1 MAANLPY
8 SFIPGTKARA
18 QEVNANFSA
27 VMNTINTMSEKMV
40 YNDFSNLS
48 QEAKDYI
55 KNSSAKRNI
64 GEIIVSAI
72 PIKSAEVHLLDGS
85 IIQND
90 GLYKDFVDYIAQI
103 YNDSDNTETP
113 KYFCSEEDWQ
123 KSVTKYGVCAK
134 FVYDSENGTVRLPKI
149 SGIVEG
155 TTDEKTLGDLTQA
168 GLPNITGNFVVADI
182 AYNENLM
189 IRSSSGAFTN
199 TGTINSGLRQARQE
213 DGNYSQ
219 IVYFD
224 AARSSSLYKNNFNK
238 VQPQTVKLLYYIV
251 IASSSKTDVEVD
263 FDNLSQ
269 ELNDRADTCAS
280 NFNSTGKTNLSSF
293 GMPSGKCITLTA
305 GASGT
310 KYTAPANGWVS
321 FCVEGNANGLFGLN
335 NLTITDSA
343 RISTFIPAPAKGV
356 TYRTFMPIMKNSEF
370 SIEFYN
376 SITPQ
381 WLVFIYAQ
389 GEV

>member
-123 KSVTKYGVCAK
+123 KSVTK
-134 FVYDSENGTVRLPKI
+134 
-149 SGIVEG
+149 
-155 TTDEKTLGDLTQA
+155 
-168 GLPNITGNFVVADI
+168 
-182 AYNENLM
+182 
-189 IRSSSGAFTN
+189 
-199 TGTINSGLRQARQE
+199 
-213 DGNYSQ
+213 
-219 IVYFD
+219 
-224 AARSSSLYKNNFNK
+224 
-238 VQPQTVKLLYYIV
+238 
-251 IASSSKTDVEVD
+251 
-263 FDNLSQ
+263 
-269 ELNDRADTCAS
+269 
-280 NFNSTGKTNLSSF
+280 
-293 GMPSGKCITLTA
+293 
-305 GASGT
+305 
-310 KYTAPANGWVS
+310 
-321 FCVEGNANGLFGLN
+321 
-335 NLTITDSA
+335 
-343 RISTFIPAPAKGV
+343 
-356 TYRTFMPIMKNSEF
+356 
-370 SIEFYN
+370 
-376 SITPQ
+376 
-381 WLVFIYAQ
+381 
-389 GEV
+389 